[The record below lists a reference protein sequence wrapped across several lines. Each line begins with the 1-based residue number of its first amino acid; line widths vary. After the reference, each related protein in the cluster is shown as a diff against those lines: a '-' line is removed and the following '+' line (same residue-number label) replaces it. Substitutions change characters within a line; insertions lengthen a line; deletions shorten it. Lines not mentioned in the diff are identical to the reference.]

1 MSRDATASV
10 CARPARRQQPRR
22 VAAVGRH
29 AHPLDQ
35 DPIRVHAARP
45 LLVRGCGGDRV
56 AVGQAVVGERLGS
69 GVQKVIVEIFTGLG
83 QKNML

>member
-10 CARPARRQQPRR
+10 GARPARRQQPRR

-35 DPIRVHAARP
+35 DPVRVEARP
-45 LLVRGCGGDRV
+45 LLARGGCGDSV

-69 GVQKVIVEIFTGLG
+69 GGGKVIVGIFTGLG
-83 QKNML
+83 

>member
-10 CARPARRQQPRR
+10 GARPARRQQPRR

-29 AHPLDQ
+29 ANPLDQ

-45 LLVRGCGGDRV
+45 LLARGGGGDSV

-69 GVQKVIVEIFTGLG
+69 GGKKVIVEKSTGLG
-83 QKNML
+83 